1 MELIHPAEISGKI
14 MTLIDQAKEEIIIV
28 SPYNKITYWKKLT
41 QRIEKAK
48 QRGVKIRWYIRKNV
62 DNNVVS
68 IRQIG
73 IEPIEIENL
82 HCKMYLNEQH
92 AVVTSMNL
100 HEYSDTSSIDIGYL
114 ITEEDKYKEL
124 TDFIDVYIDSYSV
137 SESKVV
143 ESTNKESTNKKV
155 DFIDALVTF
164 LLESGFEKGNLNTHE
179 NRYGT
184 VVTINEFVENFKLI
198 LEPKGVYYRID
209 LRINYP
215 YKIKNAIYEFLRA
228 NENELNRLI
237 GFEID
242 FGRQMKRLKLDLKI
256 FDNYQF
262 ENWDKDEF
270 EKLRPVLTNLI
281 DIYKNQVNNAVQHVY
296 RV

>member
-1 MELIHPAEISGKI
+1 MELIQPAEISGKI

-28 SPYNKITYWKKLT
+28 SPYNKFTYWKKLT

-48 QRGVKIRWYIRKNV
+48 QRGVKIKWYIRKNV
-62 DNNVVS
+62 DNNVEQ

-82 HCKMYLNEQH
+82 HCKLYLNEQH

-100 HEYSDTSSIDIGYL
+100 HEYSDSSSIDIGYL

-137 SESKVV
+137 TESKVI
-143 ESTNKESTNKKV
+143 ETTNRELTTKKI
-155 DFIDALVTF
+155 DFIDSLVTF
-164 LLESGFEKGNLNTHE
+164 LLEMGFEKGNLKTHE

-184 VVTINEFVENFKLI
+184 VITINEFMENFELI

-242 FGRQMKRLKLDLKI
+242 FGRQMKRLKLDLEI
-256 FDNYQF
+256 FENYEY
-262 ENWDKDEF
+262 ENWDNDEF
-270 EKLRPVLTNLI
+270 EKLKPILINLI
-281 DIYKNQVNNAVQHVY
+281 EVYKNHINNAVQQCV
-296 RV
+296 

>member
-1 MELIHPAEISGKI
+1 MELIQPAEISGKI

-28 SPYNKITYWKKLT
+28 SPYNKFTYWKKLT
-41 QRIEKAK
+41 QRIDKAK
-48 QRGVKIRWYIRKNV
+48 QRGVKIKWYIRKNV
-62 DNNVVS
+62 DNNVEQ

-82 HCKMYLNEQH
+82 HCKLYLNEQH

-124 TDFIDVYIDSYSV
+124 TDFIDVYVDSYSV
-137 SESKVV
+137 NEGKVIKTKNR
-143 ESTNKESTNKKV
+143 ESTIKKV
-155 DFIDALVTF
+155 DFIDSLITF
-164 LLESGFEKGNLNTHE
+164 LLELGFEKGNLKTHE

-184 VVTINEFVENFKLI
+184 IVTINEFIENFELI
-198 LEPKGVYYRID
+198 LEPRGVYYRID

-215 YKIKNAIYEFLRA
+215 YKIKNAMYEFLRA
-228 NENELNRLI
+228 NQNELNRLI

-242 FGRQMKRLKLDLKI
+242 FGSQMKRLKLDLKI
-256 FDNYQF
+256 FENYEYESWDN
-262 ENWDKDEF
+262 DEF
-270 EKLRPVLTNLI
+270 VKLKPILINLI
-281 DIYKNQVNNAVQHVY
+281 EVYKNHINKAVQQY
-296 RV
+296 I

>member
-1 MELIHPAEISGKI
+1 MELIQPAEISGKI

-28 SPYNKITYWKKLT
+28 SPYNKFKYWKKLT
-41 QRIEKAK
+41 QRIDKAK
-48 QRGVKIRWYIRKNV
+48 QRGVKIKWYIRKNV
-62 DNNVVS
+62 ENNVEQ

-82 HCKMYLNEQH
+82 HCKLYLNERH

-137 SESKVV
+137 SESKMI
-143 ESTNKESTNKKV
+143 ETTNEVSVLKEV
-155 DFIDALVTF
+155 DFTDSLVTF
-164 LLESGFEKGNLNTHE
+164 LLEFGFEKENLKTHQ
-179 NRYGT
+179 NKYGT
-184 VVTINEFVENFKLI
+184 VVTINEFMDKFELI
-198 LEPKGVYYRID
+198 LDPRVVYYRID

-215 YKIKNAIYEFLRA
+215 SKTTKAIYEFLIG

-237 GFEID
+237 GFEIN
-242 FGRQMKRLKLDLKI
+242 FGSQMKRLKLDLQI
-256 FDNYQF
+256 F
-262 ENWDKDEF
+262 ENYEYEKWGNDEF
-270 EKLRPVLTNLI
+270 EKLKPVLTNLI
-281 DIYKNQVNNAVQHVY
+281 VIYRKQIKNAVQQCI
-296 RV
+296 

>member
-1 MELIHPAEISGKI
+1 MELIQPAEISGKI
-14 MTLIDQAKEEIIIV
+14 MTLIDQAKEEIILV
-28 SPYNKITYWKKLT
+28 SPYNKFRYWKKLT

-48 QRGVKIRWYIRKNV
+48 QRGVKIKWYIRKNV
-62 DNNVVS
+62 DNNVEQ

-82 HCKMYLNEQH
+82 HCKLYLNEQH

-114 ITEEDKYKEL
+114 ITEKNMYEEL
-124 TDFIDVYIDSYSV
+124 TDFIDVNIDSYSGTAN
-137 SESKVV
+137 KVIK
-143 ESTNKESTNKKV
+143 TKNIG
-155 DFIDALVTF
+155 FIDYLISF
-164 LLESGFEKGNLNTHE
+164 ILELGFEKENIKTHE
-179 NRYGT
+179 NSYGA
-184 VVTINEFVENFKLI
+184 VLTIHEFMENFKLI

-209 LRINYP
+209 LRIHYP
-215 YKIKNAIYEFLRA
+215 YKIKNAIYEFLRSK
-228 NENELNRLI
+228 ENELNRLI

-256 FDNYQF
+256 FENYEY

-270 EKLRPVLTNLI
+270 EKLKPVLTNLI
-281 DIYKNQVNNAVQHVY
+281 EAYKTHLNKAVLHCK
-296 RV
+296 

>member
-1 MELIHPAEISGKI
+1 MELIQPAEISGKI
-14 MTLIDQAKEEIIIV
+14 MTLIDHAKEEIIIV
-28 SPYNKITYWKKLT
+28 SPYNKFTYWKKLT

-62 DNNVVS
+62 DSNVEK

-82 HCKMYLNEQH
+82 HCKLYLNEQH

-124 TDFIDVYIDSYSV
+124 TDFIDVYIDRYCV
-137 SESKVV
+137 SEGKIF
-143 ESTNKESTNKKV
+143 ETTNKESINKKV
-155 DFIDALVTF
+155 DFIDSLVTF
-164 LLESGFEKGNLNTHE
+164 LLESGFDKGNLKIHE

-184 VVTINEFVENFKLI
+184 VVTINKFVKNFELI
-198 LEPKGVYYRID
+198 LEPKGVNYRID

-215 YKIKNAIYEFLRA
+215 YKIKKSIFEFLRA

-237 GFEID
+237 GFKID
-242 FGRQMKRLKLDLKI
+242 FGRQMKRLKLDLEI
-256 FDNYQF
+256 FDNYEY

-270 EKLRPVLTNLI
+270 EKLKPVLINLI
-281 DIYKNQVNNAVQHVY
+281 DIYKNQINNALQHLGTP
-296 RV
+296 

>member
-1 MELIHPAEISGKI
+1 MELIQPAEISGKI

-28 SPYNKITYWKKLT
+28 SPYNKFTYWKKLT

-48 QRGVKIRWYIRKNV
+48 QRGVKIKWYIRKNV
-62 DNNVVS
+62 DNNVEQ

-82 HCKMYLNEQH
+82 HCKLYLNEQH

-100 HEYSDTSSIDIGYL
+100 HEYSDSSSIDIGYL

-137 SESKVV
+137 TVSKVIETTNR
-143 ESTNKESTNKKV
+143 ESTTKKIN
-155 DFIDALVTF
+155 FIDSLVTF
-164 LLESGFEKGNLNTHE
+164 LLEMGFEKGNLKTHE

-184 VVTINEFVENFKLI
+184 VITINEFMENFELI

-242 FGRQMKRLKLDLKI
+242 FGRQMKRLKLDLEI
-256 FDNYQF
+256 FENYEY
-262 ENWDKDEF
+262 ENWDNDEF
-270 EKLRPVLTNLI
+270 EKLKPILINLI
-281 DIYKNQVNNAVQHVY
+281 EVYKNYINNAVQQYV
-296 RV
+296 